1 MIHQLKTFDDKLLI
15 ELRTSDHGTEFF
27 TSNELSVL
35 KQKLNEANKDHGK
48 QFDEDLSS
56 LDKIYQECKKTGV
69 NPDVITKH
77 KFSKV
82 SENWGLKYENNQD

>member
-1 MIHQLKTFDDKLLI
+1 MTHQIKTSTNKILVELKVV
-15 ELRTSDHGTEFF
+15 EHGTEFY
-27 TSNELSVL
+27 TSKELSEF

-48 QFDEDLSS
+48 QFNEDLST

-82 SENWGLKYENNQD
+82 SKNWGLKYENN